1 MSHDVIKK
9 IKIVLKGDDKIV
21 TLIKNISKTENLKN
35 IRDNNPKILREYKF
49 CDGEDMIDFDIERDY
64 EIGELIDNESK
75 VYVKLKNNLKNNNN
89 SENATE
95 QKENQI
101 KEIPVKENK
110 NEIIDQKN
118 LKEKTSNLNPNLI
131 EFVDKISNS
140 KEDLK
145 NKIIQIIEENF
156 ITSLDD
162 LVNLNQE
169 DFEIFKLLL

>member
-1 MSHDVIKK
+1 
-9 IKIVLKGDDKIV
+9 
-21 TLIKNISKTENLKN
+21 
-35 IRDNNPKILREYKF
+35 
-49 CDGEDMIDFDIERDY
+49 MIDFDIEGDY

-89 SENATE
+89 SENATV

-101 KEIPVKENK
+101 KEIPEKENK

>member
-1 MSHDVIKK
+1 MLKDYFLNVIENAIKK
-9 IKIVLKGDDKIV
+9 AI
-21 TLIKNISKTENLKN
+21 
-35 IRDNNPKILREYKF
+35 
-49 CDGEDMIDFDIERDY
+49 
-64 EIGELIDNESK
+64 
-75 VYVKLKNNLKNNNN
+75 
-89 SENATE
+89 E

-110 NEIIDQKN
+110 NEIVIDQKN

-169 DFEIFKLLL
+169 DFEIFKLPPLIKKKFVDEVNKLKKKKIYQRMKWN

>member
-1 MSHDVIKK
+1 
-9 IKIVLKGDDKIV
+9 
-21 TLIKNISKTENLKN
+21 
-35 IRDNNPKILREYKF
+35 
-49 CDGEDMIDFDIERDY
+49 MIDFDIEGDY

-89 SENATE
+89 SEKAIE

-140 KEDLK
+140 KEGLK
-145 NKIIQIIEENF
+145 IK
-156 ITSLDD
+156 L
-162 LVNLNQE
+162 
-169 DFEIFKLLL
+169 FKLLKKIS